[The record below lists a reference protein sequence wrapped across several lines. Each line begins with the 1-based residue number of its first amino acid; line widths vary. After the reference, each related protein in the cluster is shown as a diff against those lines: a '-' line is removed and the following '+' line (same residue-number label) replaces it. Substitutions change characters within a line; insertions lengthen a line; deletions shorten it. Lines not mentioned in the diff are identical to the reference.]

1 MVLDASVEGNQLLLQ
16 YHDNG
21 GGMDGEQVKMIYD
34 PFFTSKRVQESA
46 GLGMH
51 IVYNLVTGLLNGRIE
66 CHSAPGQGA
75 KFIIEVPIQEE
86 NVDG

>member
-1 MVLDASVEGNQLLLQ
+1 MDASLEGNQLLLQ

-21 GGMDGEQVKMIYD
+21 CGMDAEQVKKIFD
-34 PFFTSKRVQESA
+34 PFFTSKRVQEST

-51 IVYNLVTGLLNGRIE
+51 IVYNLVTGLLKGSIVCR
-66 CHSAPGQGA
+66 SAPGQGA
-75 KFIIEVPIQEE
+75 KFIIEIPIQEE